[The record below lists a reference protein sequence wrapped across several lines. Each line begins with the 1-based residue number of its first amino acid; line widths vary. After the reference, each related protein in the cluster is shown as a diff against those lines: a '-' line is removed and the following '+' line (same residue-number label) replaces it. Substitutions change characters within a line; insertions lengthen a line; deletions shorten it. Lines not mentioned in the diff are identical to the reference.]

1 MQGLSERQRPISGV
15 SAPADTTLSAVV
27 FHVEQAAGPRQGGSY
42 DRPMHQPIETIARGL
57 IRSGSRVLL
66 CRNRKHGYHYLP
78 GGHIEFGE
86 PARESLARELLEE
99 CGLESRVGPLLLTE
113 EQVFTQKNK
122 NRHEI
127 TLIFRV
133 DRLGP
138 NPTTM
143 PDDVK
148 SLEDKIDFVWADLAS
163 VPDLVIYPE
172 STKAWL
178 ASGGGV
184 HESDGPF
191 LPADAG
197 APIDAG

>member
-1 MQGLSERQRPISGV
+1 MN
-15 SAPADTTLSAVV
+15 
-27 FHVEQAAGPRQGGSY
+27 
-42 DRPMHQPIETIARGL
+42 QPIETIARGF
-57 IRSGSRVLL
+57 IRSGNRVLL
-66 CRNRKHGYHYLP
+66 CQSRKHGYHYLP

-86 PARESLARELLEE
+86 PARDALARELLEE

-133 DRLGP
+133 DQLGRSP
-138 NPTTM
+138 TM
-143 PDDVK
+143 PEEVA
-148 SLEDKIDFVWADLAS
+148 SVEDHIAFVWVDLAA

-178 ASGGGV
+178 ASGGTNDDA
-184 HESDGPF
+184 DGPF
-191 LPADAG
+191 LPAA
-197 APIDAG
+197 ARH